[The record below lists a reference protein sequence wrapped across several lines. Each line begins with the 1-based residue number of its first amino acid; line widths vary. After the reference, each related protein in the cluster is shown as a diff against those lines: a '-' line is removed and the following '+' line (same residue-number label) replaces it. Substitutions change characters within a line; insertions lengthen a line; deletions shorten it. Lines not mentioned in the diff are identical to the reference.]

1 MRRPVLLLL
10 ALALSAT
17 ACSGFSLQIGGL
29 DTSVLADDILVALE
43 SELPVDLDRVDC
55 PSGVEPRAGDVFV
68 CRVHAADGSVGTV
81 EVTQVDDE
89 GNVTWELTD
98 VAAPEPDAAPE

>member
-1 MRRPVLLLL
+1 MRRATLLLL
-10 ALALSAT
+10 VSLALLT
-17 ACSGFSLQIGGL
+17 AACDGFSLQFGGL
-29 DTSVLADDILVALE
+29 DTSVLADDILTELE

-68 CRVHAADGSVGTV
+68 CRVHAVDGSVGTV
-81 EVTQVDDE
+81 EVTQVDDD

-98 VAAPEPDAAPE
+98 VVAPEGG